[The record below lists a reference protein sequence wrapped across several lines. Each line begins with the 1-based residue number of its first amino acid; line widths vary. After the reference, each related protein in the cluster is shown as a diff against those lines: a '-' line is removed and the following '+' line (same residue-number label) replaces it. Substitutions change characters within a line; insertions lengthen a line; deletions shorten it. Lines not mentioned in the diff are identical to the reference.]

1 MRLEV
6 TTALE
11 RLRESQHLL
20 ELSES
25 RLLPAAR
32 DRAAAALASFTS
44 GRASLL
50 ELLDSER
57 ALRAAQQSAFEAR
70 AGLSTRRAELARAVG
85 ELPGGPEV
93 AP

>member
-20 ELSES
+20 ELSET

-32 DRAAAALASFTS
+32 QRSAAARASFTS
-44 GRASLL
+44 GRAGLL
-50 ELLDSER
+50 ELLDAER
-57 ALRAAQQSAFEAR
+57 ALRSAQQSAFEAR
-70 AGLSTRRAELARAVG
+70 AGLSVRRAELARAVG
-85 ELPGGPEV
+85 DLPGGSEE